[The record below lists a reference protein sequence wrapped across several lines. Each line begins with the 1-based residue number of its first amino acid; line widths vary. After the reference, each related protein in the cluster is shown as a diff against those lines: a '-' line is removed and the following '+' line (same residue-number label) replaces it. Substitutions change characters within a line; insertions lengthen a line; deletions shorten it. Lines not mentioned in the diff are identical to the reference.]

1 MSTRTILATTLI
13 ICATASLAPAETLT
27 DEGFQK
33 LMKEVGAA
41 SKRFK
46 NEMVAKDA
54 AGLTKDA
61 TRIADIY
68 KQMAPFW
75 TARKADDAAKW
86 SQESSAA
93 AMALAADAKKADWAA
108 VKNGTQAVFK
118 NCKSCH
124 DSYREKLPDGGYK
137 IKSK

>member
-1 MSTRTILATTLI
+1 MRNRRILITTLMI
-13 ICATASLAPAETLT
+13 TATALIVRADTLN
-27 DEGFQK
+27 EESFQK
-33 LMKEVGAA
+33 LMKEVGVAT
-41 SKRFK
+41 KRFK

-54 AGLTKDA
+54 AGLNKDA

-93 AMALAADAKKADWAA
+93 AMALAADAKKGDWAA
-108 VKNGTQAVFK
+108 VKNGTQGVFK

-124 DSYREKLPDGGYK
+124 DAYREKTADGGYK
-137 IKSK
+137 FKKG

>member
-1 MSTRTILATTLI
+1 MLILCATTV
-13 ICATASLAPAETLT
+13 LAPAETLT

-41 SKRFK
+41 TKRFK
-46 NEMVAKDA
+46 NEMVAKDTT
-54 AGLTKDA
+54 GLTKDA

-75 TARKADDAAKW
+75 TARKAEDAAKW
-86 SQESSAA
+86 SQDSSAA
-93 AMALAADAKKADWAA
+93 AMALAADAKKGDWTA
-108 VKNGTQAVFK
+108 VRSGTQAVFK

-124 DSYREKLPDGGYK
+124 DTYREKLPDGGYK
-137 IKSK
+137 IKGK

>member
-1 MSTRTILATTLI
+1 LVLTVMIA
-13 ICATASLAPAETLT
+13 ATAFLVQADTLNE
-27 DEGFQK
+27 DSFKK
-33 LMKEVGAA
+33 LMKEVGGAT
-41 SKRFK
+41 KRFK
-46 NEMVAKDA
+46 DEMAARDA
-54 AGLTKDA
+54 AGLSKDA
-61 TRIADIY
+61 TRISEIY

-93 AMALAADAKKADWAA
+93 AMALAADAKKGDWAG
-108 VKNGTQAVFK
+108 VKNGTQGVFK

-124 DSYREKLPDGGYK
+124 DTYREKLPDGGYK

>member
-1 MSTRTILATTLI
+1 MSTRTILMTTLMLS
-13 ICATASLAPAETLT
+13 ATALLVRADTLN
-27 DEGFQK
+27 DESFQK
-33 LMKEVGAA
+33 LMKEVGSAT
-41 SKRFK
+41 KRFK
-46 NEMVAKDA
+46 NEMVARDA

-75 TARKADDAAKW
+75 TARKAEDAAKW

-93 AMALAADAKKADWAA
+93 AMALAADAKKGDWAA
-108 VKNGTQAVFK
+108 VKTGTQGVFK

-124 DSYREKLPDGGYK
+124 DTYREKLPDGGYK
-137 IKSK
+137 IKGK

>member
-1 MSTRTILATTLI
+1 MLSATTLLVR
-13 ICATASLAPAETLT
+13 ADTLN
-27 DEGFQK
+27 DESFQK
-33 LMKEVGAA
+33 LMKEVGTAT
-41 SKRFK
+41 KRFK

-54 AGLTKDA
+54 TGLTKDA

-75 TARKADDAAKW
+75 TARKAEDAAKW

-93 AMALAADAKKADWAA
+93 AMALAADAKKGDWAA
-108 VKNGTQAVFK
+108 VKTGTQGVFK

-124 DSYREKLPDGGYK
+124 DTYREKLPDGSYK
-137 IKSK
+137 IKGK

>member
-61 TRIADIY
+61 TRIAEIY

-75 TARKADDAAKW
+75 TARKAEDAAKW

-93 AMALAADAKKADWAA
+93 GMALAADAKKADWAA